1 MGTALIFW
9 PCAALRRRPPSQRSR
24 AAESARRIAALETA
38 STEAAALRTRV
49 AALERSLAI
58 VREVANGD
66 AAPPLRSPP
75 ANTAAGAGGLQSA
88 LSGFQQ
94 APPAATGAQPGAPSA
109 VPVDATPGNEMD
121 MVVDSGGRG
130 RKRGRPPAAAA
141 RRPAAP
147 ARDSSPEPQV
157 LRPPLPPPLS
167 PILPRRVDMDPLPPP
182 LSPLRP
188 PAVVPLAQPA
198 ERRAPAAAPKRPTP
212 AAKPKKAAPTVPPAD
227 AALGRPGA
235 LPLGKGRG
243 KAAPPPAPPPV
254 AVPLP
259 EPVPELSPAEAEAE
273 AAGASVTSEVGVR
286 GVLHDAARSGPATTA
301 AAARGMAAATLTR
314 NVSPAALLA
323 GITSALRTEA
333 ACADPALP
341 AAVLQLDAA
350 LARARE
356 GGRGGAVRLL
366 GSGAV
371 GGFADAVGAALHSCA
386 LEAAAGRGGGAAP
399 GPAACATV
407 ALLRARGLQDA
418 ARVFLLD
425 LLSLGR
431 AAGGASAAL
440 AAAVQGALQAWPGLL
455 SGTDPLVV
463 AAAAV
468 ASHILRD
475 QAADSLP
482 PLEPHLAGAS
492 VADAKQLAVE
502 WLLRCSGDDA
512 DRDALHCA
520 VRGLELLASH
530 CGALRLG
537 LRECA

>member
-1 MGTALIFW
+1 V
-9 PCAALRRRPPSQRSR
+9 Q
-24 AAESARRIAALETA
+24 
-38 STEAAALRTRV
+38 
-49 AALERSLAI
+49 
-58 VREVANGD
+58 
-66 AAPPLRSPP
+66 
-75 ANTAAGAGGLQSA
+75 
-88 LSGFQQ
+88 
-94 APPAATGAQPGAPSA
+94 
-109 VPVDATPGNEMD
+109 
-121 MVVDSGGRG
+121 
-130 RKRGRPPAAAA
+130 
-141 RRPAAP
+141 
-147 ARDSSPEPQV
+147 
-157 LRPPLPPPLS
+157 RPPLPPPLS

-188 PAVVPLAQPA
+188 PVVAQPA
-198 ERRAPAAAPKRPTP
+198 ERRAAAAAPKRPAP
-212 AAKPKKAAPTVPPAD
+212 AAKPKKAAPTASPAAE

-254 AVPLP
+254 AMPLP

-286 GVLHDAARSGPATTA
+286 GVLHDAARNGPATTA

-314 NVSPAALLA
+314 NVSPSALLA
-323 GITSALRTEA
+323 GITSALRTET
-333 ACADPALP
+333 ACADPALT
-341 AAVLQLDAA
+341 AAVLELDAA

-371 GGFADAVGAALHSCA
+371 GGFADAVGAALHGSA
-386 LEAAAGRGGGAAP
+386 LEAAAGRAGGGAP
-399 GPAACATV
+399 GPTACATV

-425 LLSLGR
+425 VLSLGR

-455 SGTDPLVV
+455 SGTDPLVM

-468 ASHILRD
+468 ASNILRD
-475 QAADSLP
+475 QAADSSL
-482 PLEPHLAGAS
+482 PLEPHLVSAS

-520 VRGLELLASH
+520 VRGLELLASL
-530 CGALRLG
+530 CGAWCAHLL
-537 LRECA
+537 ECAAALTRAPCCAGWTWAHENIIEPHFIAALADARSDRAALAAQALAPLLLVGMRDDKQSPSLDAARALLKAMLQVRSGALSAGSCGVAHAALEVDCRCGDVGGQEFVAVATWWRSLSAPQRSRAPERLQRALRSAGLLPPSA

>member
-1 MGTALIFW
+1 
-9 PCAALRRRPPSQRSR
+9 
-24 AAESARRIAALETA
+24 
-38 STEAAALRTRV
+38 
-49 AALERSLAI
+49 
-58 VREVANGD
+58 
-66 AAPPLRSPP
+66 
-75 ANTAAGAGGLQSA
+75 
-88 LSGFQQ
+88 
-94 APPAATGAQPGAPSA
+94 
-109 VPVDATPGNEMD
+109 

-147 ARDSSPEPQV
+147 PRDSSPEPQV
-157 LRPPLPPPLS
+157 QRPPLPPPLS

-188 PAVVPLAQPA
+188 PAVAQPA
-198 ERRAPAAAPKRPTP
+198 ERRAAAAAPKRPTP
-212 AAKPKKAAPTVPPAD
+212 AAKPKKAAPTAPPAAE
-227 AALGRPGA
+227 AALARPGA

-254 AVPLP
+254 AMPLP

-286 GVLHDAARSGPATTA
+286 GVLHDAARNGPATTA

-314 NVSPAALLA
+314 NVSPSALLA
-323 GITSALRTEA
+323 GITSALRTET
-333 ACADPALP
+333 ACADPALT
-341 AAVLQLDAA
+341 AAVLELDAA

-356 GGRGGAVRLL
+356 SGRGGAVRLL

-371 GGFADAVGAALHSCA
+371 GGFADAVGAALHGSA
-386 LEAAAGRGGGAAP
+386 LEAAAGRAGGAAP
-399 GPAACATV
+399 GPTACATV
-407 ALLRARGLQDA
+407 ALLRARGLKDA
-418 ARVFLLD
+418 ACVFLLD
-425 LLSLGR
+425 VLSLGR

-455 SGTDPLVV
+455 SGTDPLVM

-468 ASHILRD
+468 ASNILRD
-475 QAADSLP
+475 RAADSSP
-482 PLEPHLAGAS
+482 PLEPHLAAAS

-530 CGALRLG
+530 CGAWCAHLL
-537 LRECA
+537 ECAAALTRAPLLRRLDMGAREHRRAAPRCYIRRCTQRQSCARRPGACTAAARRHARRQAVALAGCGTRAAEGDAASSQRRAVCRQLRSRTCCAGG